1 MFSNNSILAAKV
13 FALSTAVSLVVC
25 QPASAGIP
33 VVDGMNLG
41 QTTVT
46 AINQVKQ
53 VAQQVKQYETQ
64 LREYT
69 TQLQQYENMIQ
80 NTAAPG
86 AYIWSEVNSVINKVV
101 SAQQTLEYYKNQSG
115 SIDRYLSKYEN
126 VNYYRNSPCFQDS
139 GCSDSEREALE
150 TRRAESSEAVQRAN
164 ADVIRS
170 VDQQQQTLNVDAQ
183 KLQQLQS
190 QATSATGHM
199 QALQAAN
206 QLAAAQG
213 NQLLQIRGMLLAQNQ
228 AAATLAQQQADRQ
241 AQEDASSTKLREKS
255 NITRSEPST
264 WSFQ

>member
-1 MFSNNSILAAKV
+1 MFSKNSILAAKV
-13 FALSTAVSLVVC
+13 FALSAAVSFVVC

-33 VVDGMNLG
+33 VADGLNLS

-46 AINQVKQ
+46 AVNQ
-53 VAQQVKQYETQ
+53 VAQVTKQIEQYKTQ
-64 LREYT
+64 LE
-69 TQLQQYENMIQ
+69 QYENMLQ
-80 NTAAPG
+80 NTVAPG

-101 SAQQTLEYYKNQSG
+101 SAQQTLDYYKNQSG
-115 SIDRYLSKYEN
+115 SIDRYLSRYEN
-126 VNYYRNSPCFQDS
+126 VNYYRNSPCFQVG

-150 TRRAESSEAVQRAN
+150 TRRADSSDAVKRAN
-164 ADVIRS
+164 ADVIKS
-170 VDQQQQTLNVDAQ
+170 VDQQQQTLNTDAQ

-190 QATSATGHM
+190 QATTATGQM

-241 AQEDASSTKLREKS
+241 AQEDASSTKLREKT
-255 NITRSEPST
+255 NITRTEPST
-264 WSFQ
+264 WSFK

>member
-1 MFSNNSILAAKV
+1 MFTKKSILAAKT
-13 FALSTAVSLVVC
+13 FALSATVVLVIC

-33 VVDGMNLG
+33 VADGLNLS

-46 AINQVKQ
+46 AMQQ
-53 VAQQVKQYETQ
+53 VAQVTKQIQQYKTQ
-64 LREYT
+64 LE
-69 TQLQQYENMIQ
+69 QYENMLQ
-80 NTAAPG
+80 NTVAPG

-101 SAQQTLEYYKNQSG
+101 SAQQTLDYYKNQSG
-115 SIDRYLSKYEN
+115 SIDSYLSKYEN
-126 VNYYRNSPCFQDS
+126 VNYYRNSPCFQPG
-139 GCSDSEREALE
+139 GCSDSERAALE
-150 TRRAESSEAVQRAN
+150 TRRADSSDAVKRAN
-164 ADVIRS
+164 ADVIKS
-170 VDQQQQTLNVDAQ
+170 VDQQQQTLNTDAQ

-190 QATSATGHM
+190 QATGATGQM

-241 AQEDASSTKLREKS
+241 SQEDASSVKLRDKTNVNRTS
-255 NITRSEPST
+255 PST